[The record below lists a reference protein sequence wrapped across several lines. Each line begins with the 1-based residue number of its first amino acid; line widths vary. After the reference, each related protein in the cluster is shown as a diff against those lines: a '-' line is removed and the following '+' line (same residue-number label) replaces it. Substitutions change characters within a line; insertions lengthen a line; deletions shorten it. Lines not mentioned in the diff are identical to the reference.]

1 MSQRTPMGVKY
12 ALARLAEH
20 ANPSWSYQSGWSLD
34 EFIEH
39 KPWVTE
45 EFYDDLAH
53 ERRMAG
59 YQSIGSR
66 RSFAQRV
73 MNEIARRQN
82 REIDGDDDDLG

>member
-1 MSQRTPMGVKY
+1 MGVKY
-12 ALARLAEH
+12 ALAQLAAN
-20 ANPSWSYQSGWSLD
+20 ANPTWSYQTGWSLD
-34 EFIEH
+34 EFIEQN
-39 KPWVTE
+39 PWVTE

-73 MNEIARRQN
+73 MHEIARRQN
-82 REIDGDDDDLG
+82 RETEGEYDDPN